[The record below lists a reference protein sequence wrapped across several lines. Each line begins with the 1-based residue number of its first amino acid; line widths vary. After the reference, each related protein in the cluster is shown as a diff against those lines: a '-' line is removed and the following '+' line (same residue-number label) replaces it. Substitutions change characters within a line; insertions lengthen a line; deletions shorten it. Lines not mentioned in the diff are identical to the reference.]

1 VAIQP
6 NGTKRPFF
14 CVHAIWG
21 NVFHYRELAQRL
33 GPDQPFY
40 GLQAQ
45 GLDGKCPP
53 YETVEEMAANY
64 IQELREFQPKG
75 PYYLGGHSFG
85 GLVAFEMARQLHS
98 RGQRVDLLAL
108 FDTSS
113 SPLSPGPT
121 RLEFVR
127 DRTRFHMAT
136 LKGIPPK
143 QKARYLLRRAQTLV
157 RLVALSLSS
166 AYQRIFRPLRSARR
180 RVYEANRR
188 AALKYVPG
196 FYAGR
201 LTILWAAERWK
212 RLGTDRLL
220 RGPQLGWGRL
230 CGDGVE
236 VHEVPGDHA
245 SMLEDE
251 ANIQVVAEK
260 LSDCLRDAQEKE
272 LRRSGWSEP
281 VAGSVGTR

>member
-1 VAIQP
+1 
-6 NGTKRPFF
+6 
-14 CVHAIWG
+14 
-21 NVFHYRELAQRL
+21 
-33 GPDQPFY
+33 
-40 GLQAQ
+40 
-45 GLDGKCPP
+45 
-53 YETVEEMAANY
+53 
-64 IQELREFQPKG
+64 
-75 PYYLGGHSFG
+75 
-85 GLVAFEMARQLHS
+85 
-98 RGQRVDLLAL
+98 
-108 FDTSS
+108 
-113 SPLSPGPT
+113 
-121 RLEFVR
+121 
-127 DRTRFHMAT
+127 
-136 LKGIPPK
+136 
-143 QKARYLLRRAQTLV
+143 
-157 RLVALSLSS
+157 
-166 AYQRIFRPLRSARR
+166 LRSARR